1 MGPLA
6 RGRVMRL
13 VVAFVL
19 AASGVASGY
28 AEEGEKGTIA
38 GAGWVSCGE
47 YAQKYQA
54 DPQNTEDYFYAWA
67 QGYMSGLNQAL
78 WQKKNLRGWPIARQ
92 KQHIRAYCDK
102 RPLANVVAAV
112 QDVFDNLPAR

>member
-1 MGPLA
+1 
-6 RGRVMRL
+6 MRL

-19 AASGVASGY
+19 AISGVCSGY
-28 AEEGEKGTIA
+28 ADEGEKGTIA
-38 GAGWVSCGE
+38 GAGWVPCGE
-47 YAQKYQA
+47 FAQMYQR
-54 DPQNTEDYFYAWA
+54 DPEGTEDYVYAWA
-67 QGYMSGLNQAL
+67 QGYMSGLNQAS
-78 WQKKNLRGWPIARQ
+78 WQPKNLRGWTIDRQ